1 MILPQLGGKLFLPAL
16 RADGLT
22 DEEYIAAIV
31 ALFLRGLQP
40 DANRE

>member
-22 DEEYIAAIV
+22 DEEHIATLVDI
-31 ALFLRGLQP
+31 FLHGLQP
-40 DANRE
+40 GA